1 MKTSNGFNSIFFQV
15 FHDKILNGSKT
26 LTIRPKPRVV
36 GKILDVYFGSKYT
49 GDARKVGKL
58 NVITCTKITF
68 LDFKIMMY
76 DRVLSYSEVERL
88 SKDDG
93 FNSFEDFYNYH
104 ANSGLFPVVKFV
116 IGFKFTSD
124 DE

>member
-88 SKDDG
+88 VY
-93 FNSFEDFYNYH
+93 SFVYTLVFSLLLMQNYD
-104 ANSGLFPVVKFV
+104 AIF
-116 IGFKFTSD
+116 I
-124 DE
+124 